1 MISPPNRLSSE
12 FADQKIIELN
22 ENQNKAVMLPEN
34 INALILAGAGSGKT
48 RVLTSRINYLVS
60 NKNHHI
66 GEILAVTFTNK
77 AASEMKQR
85 LSFLLM
91 RPIERMWVGTFH
103 SLAHRLLRSH
113 PIEANLSPTFQI
125 LDAQDQYRIVKR
137 LMKENG
143 VDETKFPIRKVQ
155 WFINQQKDEGILPQ
169 NIDAGYNFFVKQSA
183 KVFDLYEKHCQ
194 VNDLVDF
201 AGLLVKSFEL
211 LKNNQTLLDYY
222 QKKFRHILVDE
233 FQDTN
238 RIQYQWIKIL
248 HNRSNH
254 VFCVGDDDQSIYG
267 WRGARIENIQK
278 IENDFSPIEV
288 IKLEQNYRSTGNIL
302 SASNALIAN
311 NKNRLEKSL
320 WTESGN
326 GDLINVFNARTE
338 TEEAQ
343 YIIGEI
349 QTQFNQ
355 GRNLDECAILYRS
368 NAQSR
373 VFEESLIKHNLN
385 YRIYGGL
392 RFFER
397 AEIKDAMG
405 YVRLIENTSDSV
417 AFERIVN
424 FPTRGVGLSTIEK
437 IRSYSSENNMD
448 LFQSSIAIVE
458 ALPTRASNAL
468 QSFIHLIEAIND
480 STKNLT
486 LSEKIDS
493 ILIQSGLMTHYAND
507 KTDKAGSKRENL
519 DELVT
524 AATQYVHEEGNEMN
538 ETQGFV
544 ALATLDSSGESNQS
558 NQKSV
563 QLMTVHSAKGL
574 EFPVVFLV
582 GLEEDL
588 FPSRQSKD
596 EPHLLDEERR
606 LCYVGMTRAMKS
618 LTLSYASRRF
628 LHGQSFYSVNSR
640 FLNEIPRKFLNY
652 IKNPNSESRTIT
664 YENNN
669 SSAKIVSS
677 KSDSIYSVGQ
687 VVKHS
692 KFGMGTIVN
701 YEGSGDSMR
710 LQINFQKAGTKWLIS
725 SYANLEIV

>member
-1 MISPPNRLSSE
+1 MISPPIV
-12 FADQKIIELN
+12 DGLN
-22 ENQNKAVMLPEN
+22 EKQQQSVALDED

-48 RVLTSRINYLVS
+48 RVLTHRIHYLVS
-60 NKNHHI
+60 TKNYHVDD
-66 GEILAVTFTNK
+66 ILAVTFTNK
-77 AASEMKQR
+77 AANEMKER
-85 LSFLLM
+85 LSDLLR
-91 RPIERMWVGTFH
+91 RPIGRMWVGTFH
-103 SLAHRLLRSH
+103 SLAHRLLRTH

-125 LDAQDQYRIVKR
+125 LDAQDQFRIIKR

-143 VDETKFPIRKVQ
+143 VDETKFPIKKVQ
-155 WFINQQKDEGILPQ
+155 WFINQQKDEGILPHE
-169 NIDAGYNFFVKQSA
+169 IDAGYNFFVKQSA

-201 AGLLVKSFEL
+201 AGLLVKSYEL
-211 LKNNQTLLDYY
+211 LKNNQSLLEHY
-222 QKKFRHILVDE
+222 QNKFRHILVDE

-238 RIQYQWIKIL
+238 RIQYQFIKIL
-248 HNRSNH
+248 HNQTNH

-267 WRGARIENIQK
+267 WRGAKIENIQK
-278 IENDFSPIEV
+278 IENDFKPIQV

-311 NKNRLEKSL
+311 NQNRLEKSL
-320 WTESGN
+320 WTESGD
-326 GDLINVFNARTE
+326 GDLINVLNARTE

-343 YIIGEI
+343 YVVGEI

-373 VFEESLIKHNLN
+373 VFEESLIKQNLN

-405 YVRLIENTSDSV
+405 YIRLIENTSDNI

-424 FPTRGVGLSTIEK
+424 FPTRGIGLSTIEK
-437 IRSYSSENNMD
+437 IRSYANENQTN
-448 LFQSSIAIVE
+448 LFQSSIAIVDS
-458 ALPTRASNAL
+458 LPSRAANAL
-468 QSFIHLIEAIND
+468 QSFIHLIEAISD
-480 STKNLT
+480 SSKNLI
-486 LSEKIDS
+486 LNEKVDS
-493 ILIQSGLMTHYAND
+493 ILLQSGLMSHYAND
-507 KTDKAGSKRENL
+507 KSDKAGSKRENL

-524 AATQYVHEEGNEMN
+524 AATQYVHEEDNEMN
-538 ETQGFV
+538 ETQGFI

-558 NQKSV
+558 NQSSV

-628 LHGQSFYSVNSR
+628 LHGQSFYSLSSR
-640 FLNEIPRKFLNY
+640 FLDEIPKSFLNY
-652 IKNPNSESRTIT
+652 IKNESTENSYQR
-664 YENNN
+664 YEKNTN
-669 SSAKIVSS
+669 VSN
-677 KSDSIYSVGQ
+677 KMIATSDSIYSIGQ
-687 VVKHS
+687 VVKHA
-692 KFGMGTIVN
+692 KFGLGTILN

>member
-1 MISPPNRLSSE
+1 MISPPIV
-12 FADQKIIELN
+12 DGLN
-22 ENQNKAVMLPEN
+22 EKQQQSVALDED

-48 RVLTSRINYLVS
+48 RVLTHRIHYLVS
-60 NKNHHI
+60 TKNYHVDD
-66 GEILAVTFTNK
+66 ILAVTFTNK
-77 AASEMKQR
+77 AANEMKER
-85 LSFLLM
+85 LSDLLR
-91 RPIERMWVGTFH
+91 RPIGRMWVGTFH
-103 SLAHRLLRSH
+103 SLAHRLLRTH

-125 LDAQDQYRIVKR
+125 LDAQDQFRIIKR

-143 VDETKFPIRKVQ
+143 VDETKFPIKKVQ
-155 WFINQQKDEGILPQ
+155 WFINQQKDEGILPHE
-169 NIDAGYNFFVKQSA
+169 IDAGYNFFVKQST
-183 KVFDLYEKHCQ
+183 KVFDLYERHCQ

-201 AGLLVKSFEL
+201 AGLLVKSYGL
-211 LKNNQTLLDYY
+211 LKNNQSLLEHY
-222 QKKFRHILVDE
+222 QNKFRHILVDE

-238 RIQYQWIKIL
+238 RIQYQFIKIL
-248 HNRSNH
+248 HNQTNH

-267 WRGARIENIQK
+267 WRGAKIENIQK
-278 IENDFSPIEV
+278 IENDFKPIQV

-311 NKNRLEKSL
+311 NQNRLEKSL
-320 WTESGN
+320 WTESGD
-326 GDLINVFNARTE
+326 GDLINVLNARTE

-343 YIIGEI
+343 YVVGEI

-373 VFEESLIKHNLN
+373 VFEESLIKQNLN

-405 YVRLIENTSDSV
+405 YIRLIENTSDNI

-424 FPTRGVGLSTIEK
+424 FPTRGIGLSTIEK
-437 IRSYSSENNMD
+437 IRSYANENQTN
-448 LFQSSIAIVE
+448 LFQSSIAIVDS
-458 ALPTRASNAL
+458 LPSRAANAL
-468 QSFIHLIEAIND
+468 QSFIHLIEAISD
-480 STKNLT
+480 SSKNLI
-486 LSEKIDS
+486 LNEKVDS
-493 ILIQSGLMTHYAND
+493 ILLQSGLMSHYAND
-507 KTDKAGSKRENL
+507 KSDKAGSKRENL

-524 AATQYVHEEGNEMN
+524 AATQYVHEEDNEMN
-538 ETQGFV
+538 ETQGFI

-558 NQKSV
+558 NQSSV

-628 LHGQSFYSVNSR
+628 LHGQSFYSLSSR
-640 FLNEIPRKFLNY
+640 FLDEIPKSFLNY
-652 IKNPNSESRTIT
+652 IKNESTENSYQR
-664 YENNN
+664 YEKNTN
-669 SSAKIVSS
+669 VSN
-677 KSDSIYSVGQ
+677 KMIATSDSIYSIGQ
-687 VVKHS
+687 VVKHA
-692 KFGMGTIVN
+692 KFGLGTILN

>member
-1 MISPPNRLSSE
+1 MISPPIV
-12 FADQKIIELN
+12 DGLN
-22 ENQNKAVMLPEN
+22 EKQQQSVALDED

-48 RVLTSRINYLVS
+48 RVLTHRIHYLVS
-60 NKNHHI
+60 TKNYHVDD
-66 GEILAVTFTNK
+66 ILAVTFTNK
-77 AASEMKQR
+77 AANEMKER
-85 LSFLLM
+85 LSDLLR
-91 RPIERMWVGTFH
+91 RPIGRMWVGTFH
-103 SLAHRLLRSH
+103 SLAHRLLRTH

-125 LDAQDQYRIVKR
+125 LDAQDQFRIIKR

-143 VDETKFPIRKVQ
+143 VDETKFPIKKVQ
-155 WFINQQKDEGILPQ
+155 WFINQQKDEGILPHE
-169 NIDAGYNFFVKQSA
+169 IDAGYNFFVKQSA

-201 AGLLVKSFEL
+201 AGLLVKSYGL
-211 LKNNQTLLDYY
+211 LKNNQSLLEHY
-222 QKKFRHILVDE
+222 QNKFRHILVDE

-238 RIQYQWIKIL
+238 RIQYQFIKIL
-248 HNRSNH
+248 HNQTNH

-267 WRGARIENIQK
+267 WRGAKIENIQK
-278 IENDFSPIEV
+278 IENDFKPIQV

-311 NKNRLEKSL
+311 NQNRLEKSL
-320 WTESGN
+320 WTESGD
-326 GDLINVFNARTE
+326 GDLINVLNARTE

-343 YIIGEI
+343 YVVGEI

-373 VFEESLIKHNLN
+373 VFEESLIKQNLN

-405 YVRLIENTSDSV
+405 YIRLIENTSDNI

-424 FPTRGVGLSTIEK
+424 FPTRGIGLSTIEK
-437 IRSYSSENNMD
+437 IRSYANENQTN
-448 LFQSSIAIVE
+448 LFQSSIAIIDS
-458 ALPTRASNAL
+458 LPSRAANAL
-468 QSFIHLIEAIND
+468 QSFIHLIEAISD
-480 STKNLT
+480 SSKNLI
-486 LSEKIDS
+486 LNEKVDS
-493 ILIQSGLMTHYAND
+493 ILLQSGLMSHYAND
-507 KTDKAGSKRENL
+507 KSDKAGSKRENL

-524 AATQYVHEEGNEMN
+524 AATQYVHEEDNEMN
-538 ETQGFV
+538 ETQGFI

-558 NQKSV
+558 NQSSV

-628 LHGQSFYSVNSR
+628 LHGQSFYSLSSR
-640 FLNEIPRKFLNY
+640 FLDEIPKSFLNY
-652 IKNPNSESRTIT
+652 IKNESTENSYQR
-664 YENNN
+664 YEKNTN
-669 SSAKIVSS
+669 VSN
-677 KSDSIYSVGQ
+677 KMIATSDSIYSIGQ
-687 VVKHS
+687 VVKHA
-692 KFGMGTIVN
+692 KFGLGTILN

>member
-1 MISPPNRLSSE
+1 MISPPIV
-12 FADQKIIELN
+12 DGLN
-22 ENQNKAVMLPEN
+22 EKQQQSVALDED

-48 RVLTSRINYLVS
+48 RVLTHRIHYLVS
-60 NKNHHI
+60 TKNYHVDD
-66 GEILAVTFTNK
+66 ILAVTFTNK
-77 AASEMKQR
+77 AANEMKER
-85 LSFLLM
+85 LSDLLR
-91 RPIERMWVGTFH
+91 RPIGRMWVGTFH
-103 SLAHRLLRSH
+103 SLAHRLLRTH

-125 LDAQDQYRIVKR
+125 LDAQDQFRIIKR

-143 VDETKFPIRKVQ
+143 VDETKFPIKKVQ
-155 WFINQQKDEGILPQ
+155 WFINQQKDEGILPHE
-169 NIDAGYNFFVKQSA
+169 IDAGYNFFVKQSA

-201 AGLLVKSFEL
+201 AGLLVKSYGL
-211 LKNNQTLLDYY
+211 LKNNQSLLEHY
-222 QKKFRHILVDE
+222 QNKFRHILVDE

-238 RIQYQWIKIL
+238 RIQYQFIKIL
-248 HNRSNH
+248 HNQSNH

-267 WRGARIENIQK
+267 WRGAKIENIQK
-278 IENDFSPIEV
+278 IENDFKPIQV

-311 NKNRLEKSL
+311 NQNRLEKSL
-320 WTESGN
+320 WTESGD
-326 GDLINVFNARTE
+326 GDLINVLNARTE

-343 YIIGEI
+343 YVVGEI

-373 VFEESLIKHNLN
+373 VFEESLIKQNLN

-405 YVRLIENTSDSV
+405 YIRLIENTSDNI

-424 FPTRGVGLSTIEK
+424 FPTRGIGLSTIEK
-437 IRSYSSENNMD
+437 IRSYANENQTN
-448 LFQSSIAIVE
+448 LFQSSIAIVDS
-458 ALPTRASNAL
+458 LPSRAANAL
-468 QSFIHLIEAIND
+468 QSFIHLIEAISD
-480 STKNLT
+480 SSKNLI
-486 LSEKIDS
+486 LNEKVDS
-493 ILIQSGLMTHYAND
+493 ILLQSGLMSHYAND
-507 KTDKAGSKRENL
+507 KSDKAGSKRENL

-524 AATQYVHEEGNEMN
+524 AATQYVHEEDNEMN
-538 ETQGFV
+538 ETQGFI

-558 NQKSV
+558 NQSSV

-628 LHGQSFYSVNSR
+628 LHGQSFYSLSSR
-640 FLNEIPRKFLNY
+640 FLDEIPKSFLNY
-652 IKNPNSESRTIT
+652 IKNESTENSYQG
-664 YENNN
+664 YEKNTN
-669 SSAKIVSS
+669 VSN
-677 KSDSIYSVGQ
+677 KMIATSDSIYSIGQ
-687 VVKHS
+687 VVKHA
-692 KFGMGTIVN
+692 KFGLGTILN

>member
-1 MISPPNRLSSE
+1 MISPPIV
-12 FADQKIIELN
+12 DGLN
-22 ENQNKAVMLPEN
+22 EKQQQSVALDED

-48 RVLTSRINYLVS
+48 RVLTHRIHYLVS
-60 NKNHHI
+60 TKNYHVDD
-66 GEILAVTFTNK
+66 ILAVTFTNK
-77 AASEMKQR
+77 AANEMKER
-85 LSFLLM
+85 LSDLLR
-91 RPIERMWVGTFH
+91 RPIGRMWIGTFH
-103 SLAHRLLRSH
+103 SLAHRLLRTH

-125 LDAQDQYRIVKR
+125 LDAQDQFRIIKR

-143 VDETKFPIRKVQ
+143 VDETKFPIKKVQ
-155 WFINQQKDEGILPQ
+155 WFINQQKDEGILPHE
-169 NIDAGYNFFVKQSA
+169 IDAGYNFFIKQSA

-201 AGLLVKSFEL
+201 AGLLVKSYGL
-211 LKNNQTLLDYY
+211 LKNNQSLLEHY
-222 QKKFRHILVDE
+222 QNKFRHILVDE

-238 RIQYQWIKIL
+238 RIQYQFIKIL
-248 HNRSNH
+248 HNQTNH

-267 WRGARIENIQK
+267 WRGAKIENIQK
-278 IENDFSPIEV
+278 IENDFKPIQV

-311 NKNRLEKSL
+311 NQNRLEKSL
-320 WTESGN
+320 WTESGD
-326 GDLINVFNARTE
+326 GDLINVLNARTE

-343 YIIGEI
+343 YVVGEI

-373 VFEESLIKHNLN
+373 VFEESLIKQNLN

-405 YVRLIENTSDSV
+405 YIRLIENTSDNI

-424 FPTRGVGLSTIEK
+424 FPTRGIGLSTIEK
-437 IRSYSSENNMD
+437 IRSYANENQTN
-448 LFQSSIAIVE
+448 LFQSSIAIVDS
-458 ALPTRASNAL
+458 LPSRAANAL
-468 QSFIHLIEAIND
+468 QSFIHLIEAISD
-480 STKNLT
+480 SSKNLI
-486 LSEKIDS
+486 LNEKVDS
-493 ILIQSGLMTHYAND
+493 ILLQSGLMSHYAND
-507 KTDKAGSKRENL
+507 KSDKAGSKRENL

-524 AATQYVHEEGNEMN
+524 AATQYVHEEDNEMN
-538 ETQGFV
+538 ETQGFI

-558 NQKSV
+558 NQSSV

-628 LHGQSFYSVNSR
+628 LHGQSFYSLSSR
-640 FLNEIPRKFLNY
+640 FLDEIPKSFLNY
-652 IKNPNSESRTIT
+652 IKNESTENSYQGYEKNTNESNKMIAT
-664 YENNN
+664 
-669 SSAKIVSS
+669 
-677 KSDSIYSVGQ
+677 SDSIYSIGQ
-687 VVKHS
+687 VVKHA
-692 KFGMGTIVN
+692 KFGLGTILN

>member
-1 MISPPNRLSSE
+1 MISPPIV
-12 FADQKIIELN
+12 DGLN
-22 ENQNKAVMLPEN
+22 EKQQQSVALDEN

-48 RVLTSRINYLVS
+48 RVLTHRIHYLVS
-60 NKNHHI
+60 TKNYHVDD
-66 GEILAVTFTNK
+66 ILAVTFTNK
-77 AASEMKQR
+77 AANEMKER
-85 LSFLLM
+85 LSDLLR
-91 RPIERMWVGTFH
+91 RPIGRMWVGTFH
-103 SLAHRLLRSH
+103 SLAHRLLRTH

-125 LDAQDQYRIVKR
+125 LDAQDQFRIIKR

-143 VDETKFPIRKVQ
+143 VDETKFPIKKVQ
-155 WFINQQKDEGILPQ
+155 WFINQQKDEGILPHE
-169 NIDAGYNFFVKQSA
+169 IDAGYNFFVKQSA

-201 AGLLVKSFEL
+201 AGLLVKSYGL
-211 LKNNQTLLDYY
+211 LKNNQSLLEHY
-222 QKKFRHILVDE
+222 QNKFRHILVDE

-238 RIQYQWIKIL
+238 RIQYQFIKIL
-248 HNRSNH
+248 HNQTNH

-267 WRGARIENIQK
+267 WRGAKIENIQK
-278 IENDFSPIEV
+278 IENDFKPIQV

-311 NKNRLEKSL
+311 NQNRLEKSL
-320 WTESGN
+320 WTESGD
-326 GDLINVFNARTE
+326 GDLINVLNARTE

-343 YIIGEI
+343 YVVGEI

-373 VFEESLIKHNLN
+373 VFEESLIKQNLN

-405 YVRLIENTSDSV
+405 YIRLIENTSDNI

-424 FPTRGVGLSTIEK
+424 FPTRGIGLSTIEK
-437 IRSYSSENNMD
+437 IRSYANENQTN
-448 LFQSSIAIVE
+448 LFQSSIAIVDS
-458 ALPTRASNAL
+458 LPSRAANAL
-468 QSFIHLIEAIND
+468 QSFIHLIEAISD
-480 STKNLT
+480 SSKNLI
-486 LSEKIDS
+486 LNEKVDS
-493 ILIQSGLMTHYAND
+493 ILLQSGLMSHYAND
-507 KTDKAGSKRENL
+507 KSDKAGSKRENL

-524 AATQYVHEEGNEMN
+524 AATQYVHEEDNEMN
-538 ETQGFV
+538 ETQGFI

-558 NQKSV
+558 NQSSV

-628 LHGQSFYSVNSR
+628 LHGQSFYSLSSR
-640 FLNEIPRKFLNY
+640 FLDEIPKSFLNY
-652 IKNPNSESRTIT
+652 IKNESTENSYQG
-664 YENNN
+664 YEKNTN
-669 SSAKIVSS
+669 VSN
-677 KSDSIYSVGQ
+677 KMIATSDSIYSIGQ
-687 VVKHS
+687 VVKHA
-692 KFGMGTIVN
+692 KFGLGTILN

>member
-1 MISPPNRLSSE
+1 MISPPIV
-12 FADQKIIELN
+12 DGLN
-22 ENQNKAVMLPEN
+22 EKQQQSVALDED

-48 RVLTSRINYLVS
+48 RVLTHRIHYLVS
-60 NKNHHI
+60 TKNYHVDD
-66 GEILAVTFTNK
+66 ILAVTFTNK
-77 AASEMKQR
+77 AANEMKER
-85 LSFLLM
+85 LSDLLR
-91 RPIERMWVGTFH
+91 RPIGRMWVGTFH
-103 SLAHRLLRSH
+103 SLAHRLLRTH

-125 LDAQDQYRIVKR
+125 LDAQDQFRIIKR

-143 VDETKFPIRKVQ
+143 VDETKFPIKKVQ
-155 WFINQQKDEGILPQ
+155 WFINQQKDEGILPHE
-169 NIDAGYNFFVKQSA
+169 IDAGYNFFVKQSA
-183 KVFDLYEKHCQ
+183 KVFDLYERHCQ

-201 AGLLVKSFEL
+201 AGLLVKSYGL
-211 LKNNQTLLDYY
+211 LKNNQSLLEHY
-222 QKKFRHILVDE
+222 QNKFRHILVDE

-238 RIQYQWIKIL
+238 RIQYQFIKIL
-248 HNRSNH
+248 HNQTNH

-267 WRGARIENIQK
+267 WRGAKIENIQK
-278 IENDFSPIEV
+278 IENDFKPIQV

-311 NKNRLEKSL
+311 NQNRLEKSL
-320 WTESGN
+320 WTESGD
-326 GDLINVFNARTE
+326 GDLINVLNARTE

-343 YIIGEI
+343 YVVGEI

-373 VFEESLIKHNLN
+373 VFEESLIKQNLN

-405 YVRLIENTSDSV
+405 YIRLIENTSDNI

-424 FPTRGVGLSTIEK
+424 FPTRGIGLSTIEK
-437 IRSYSSENNMD
+437 IRSYANENQTN
-448 LFQSSIAIVE
+448 LFQSSIAIVDS
-458 ALPTRASNAL
+458 LPSRAANAL
-468 QSFIHLIEAIND
+468 QSFIHLIEAISD
-480 STKNLT
+480 SSKNLI
-486 LSEKIDS
+486 LDEKVDS
-493 ILIQSGLMTHYAND
+493 ILLQSGLMSHYAND
-507 KTDKAGSKRENL
+507 KSDKAGSKRENL

-524 AATQYVHEEGNEMN
+524 AATQYVHEEDNEMN
-538 ETQGFV
+538 ETQGFI

-558 NQKSV
+558 NQSSV

-628 LHGQSFYSVNSR
+628 LHGQSFYSLSSR
-640 FLNEIPRKFLNY
+640 FLDEIPKSFLNY
-652 IKNPNSESRTIT
+652 IKNESTENSYQR
-664 YENNN
+664 YEKNTN
-669 SSAKIVSS
+669 VSN
-677 KSDSIYSVGQ
+677 KMIATSDSIYSIGQ
-687 VVKHS
+687 VVKHA
-692 KFGMGTIVN
+692 KFGLGTILN

>member
-1 MISPPNRLSSE
+1 MISPPI
-12 FADQKIIELN
+12 ADGLN
-22 ENQNKAVMLPEN
+22 EKQQQSVALDED

-48 RVLTSRINYLVS
+48 RVLTHRIHYLVS
-60 NKNHHI
+60 TKNHHVD
-66 GEILAVTFTNK
+66 EILAVTFTNK
-77 AASEMKQR
+77 AATEMKER
-85 LSFLLM
+85 LSELLR
-91 RPIERMWVGTFH
+91 RPIGRMWVGTFH
-103 SLAHRLLRSH
+103 SLAHRLLRTH
-113 PIEANLSPTFQI
+113 PVEANLSPTFQI
-125 LDAQDQYRIVKR
+125 LDAQDQFRIVKR

-143 VDETKFPIRKVQ
+143 VDETKFPIKKVQ
-155 WFINQQKDEGILPQ
+155 WFINQQKDEGILPHQ
-169 NIDAGYNFFVKQSA
+169 IDAGHNYFVKQSA

-194 VNDLVDF
+194 ANDLVDF
-201 AGLLVKSFEL
+201 AGLLVKSYEL
-211 LKNNQTLLDYY
+211 LKNNQSLLDHY

-238 RIQYQWIKIL
+238 RIQYQFIKIL
-248 HNRSNH
+248 YSQGNH

-278 IENDFSPIEV
+278 IENDFKPIQV

-302 SASNALIAN
+302 SASNAVIAN
-311 NKNRLEKSL
+311 NPNRLEKSL
-320 WTESGN
+320 WTESGD

-343 YIIGEI
+343 YVVGEI
-349 QTQFNQ
+349 QSQFNQ
-355 GRNLDECAILYRS
+355 GRNLNECAILYRS

-373 VFEESLIKHNLN
+373 VFEESLIKRNLN

-405 YVRLIENTSDSV
+405 YVRLIENTSDNI

-424 FPTRGVGLSTIEK
+424 FPTRGIGLSTIEK
-437 IRSYSSENNMD
+437 IRSHAIDNHTD

-458 ALPTRASNAL
+458 SLPARASNSL
-468 QSFIHLIEAIND
+468 QTFIHLIEAISD

-486 LSEKIDS
+486 LSEKVDS
-493 ILIQSGLMTHYAND
+493 ILLQSGLMSHYSND

-524 AATQYVHEEGNEMN
+524 AATQYVHEEDNEMN
-538 ETQGFV
+538 ETQGFI

-558 NQKSV
+558 NQSCV

-618 LTLSYASRRF
+618 LTLTYASRRF
-628 LHGQSFYSVNSR
+628 LHGQSFYSLNSR
-640 FLNEIPRKFLNY
+640 FLDEIPRDFLNY
-652 IKNPNSESRTIT
+652 IKNPNSGDDERFSKNTST
-664 YENNN
+664 F
-669 SSAKIVSS
+669 SKKMVSS
-677 KSDSIYSVGQ
+677 KSSSIYSIGQ

-692 KFGMGTIVN
+692 KFGLGTIVN

-710 LQINFQKAGTKWLIS
+710 LQIKFQKVGTKWLIS
-725 SYANLEIV
+725 SYANLELV